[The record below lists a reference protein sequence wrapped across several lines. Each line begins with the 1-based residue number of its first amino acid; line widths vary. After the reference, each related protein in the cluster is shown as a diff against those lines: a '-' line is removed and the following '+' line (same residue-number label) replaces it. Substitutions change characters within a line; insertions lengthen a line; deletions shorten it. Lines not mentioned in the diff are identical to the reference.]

1 MAYTAIVHFT
11 IVTPSP
17 LTHCQYYKILFSQSP
32 KLINVQKDAPTII
45 NQQKF
50 LSISALKC

>member
-1 MAYTAIVHFT
+1 MAHSTIVHFT
-11 IVTPSP
+11 VVILSP
-17 LTHCQYYKILFSQSP
+17 IIHCQYYKILFSQSP